1 MQSKKYYQPS
11 QMRRDEDAV
20 QKIWSTIDTTFH

>member
-1 MQSKKYYQPS
+1 MRAKKYYQPS

-20 QKIWSTIDTTFH
+20 QNILSTITNEER